1 MATSRVLAPEQ
12 EGSLHG
18 FTPPIAKPRTHFKG
32 GGSGFIITRP
42 PRSSSADGPRG
53 GGWRSAKDT
62 AEASRVNRKL
72 QNMPFAG
79 KEIPPSNG
87 TPRSAGMY
95 GLPHWQTE
103 TPFATQAESDWGSRS
118 FEPAYAVTGP
128 QSDRREIEERYST
141 TSEAA
146 YRSPPPQSARA
157 HYKSRAAGSVD
168 SAYDT
173 WLKRGTK
180 HGGYGRPSEF
190 PLEHVTRPPKQR
202 PPAPPAPYW
211 WYESP
216 LTKER
221 EKPNEGG
228 DKLCDKRWTATL
240 RPVQDRDGRDGNV
253 DARGRIVMWV

>member
-1 MATSRVLAPEQ
+1 MAAAALSSPDLLAAAAPMALVVVA
-12 EGSLHG
+12 GD
-18 FTPPIAKPRTHFKG
+18 PRKTLRR
-32 GGSGFIITRP
+32 RP
-42 PRSSSADGPRG
+42 AS
-53 GGWRSAKDT
+53 T
-62 AEASRVNRKL
+62 ASFRRC
-72 QNMPFAG
+72 PFAG

-95 GLPHWQTE
+95 GLLTGRRRRHRD
-103 TPFATQAESDWGSRS
+103 AGRKRLGLRS

-141 TSEAA
+141 TSERA

-173 WLKRGTK
+173 WLRRGTK

-202 PPAPPAPYW
+202 PPVPPAPYW

-216 LTKER
+216 
-221 EKPNEGG
+221 
-228 DKLCDKRWTATL
+228 
-240 RPVQDRDGRDGNV
+240 
-253 DARGRIVMWV
+253 